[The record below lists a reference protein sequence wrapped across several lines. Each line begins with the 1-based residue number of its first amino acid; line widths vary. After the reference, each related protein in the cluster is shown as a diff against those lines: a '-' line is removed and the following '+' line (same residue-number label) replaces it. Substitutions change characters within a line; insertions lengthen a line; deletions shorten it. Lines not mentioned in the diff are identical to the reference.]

1 MKLGIVF
8 LVIGIL
14 LLITTIP
21 YSIMSIV
28 SSINELSQGNVSGGF
43 TGTLLIIGVF
53 LGFILISIGATEI
66 FFRKK
71 R

>member
-14 LLITTIP
+14 LLIITIP
-21 YSIMSIV
+21 YSIISIV
-28 SSINELSQGNVSGGF
+28 SSINEMSQGKVSGGF
-43 TGTLLIIGVF
+43 SGYLSIIGVF
-53 LGFILISIGATEI
+53 LGFISISIGATEI

>member
-43 TGTLLIIGVF
+43 TGTLLIIVF
-53 LGFILISIGATEI
+53 FLDSS
-66 FFRKK
+66 
-71 R
+71 

>member
-14 LLITTIP
+14 LLIITIP
-21 YSIMSIV
+21 YSIMNII
-28 SSINELSQGNVSGGF
+28 SSINELSQGKVSGGF
-43 TGTLLIIGVF
+43 TGNLLIIGVF